1 MNIDAP
7 ASNVKNRRAKASDS
21 ILEID
26 VDSPASNVKNQRTK
40 AKQPQKSQLLLVIN
54 ARPKRKIQKPQCYQ
68 ALSTMHQL
76 AKGASKTVEIKDL
89 LYYAFTAS
97 AEIASSTSETT
108 PATEPDPLTY
118 KAAMASKN
126 KDQWIKAMREEWEAL
141 ETMNTFEHVKELPN
155 GRKAIKCRWVY
166 KRKSLPKL
174 RYKARL
180 VIKGFMQLYGIDYQ
194 ETFAPVA
201 KIATIRLLLSCI
213 VNGYKLHQLD
223 VQTAFLNPDL
233 NDNECVYMELPD
245 GFVNQMTKY
254 LRLWKS
260 LYGLKQ
266 APRAWYKEI
275 DHYLTSI
282 GFKASAYDPN
292 LYLHKDGHTML
303 VLYVDDL
310 LIAVAPKHRAS
321 TSSVTPDQI
330 QSTIKKLVELLSGK
344 YKMVDLGRPTSFLGI
359 QIEISDNCV
368 KILQTQYI
376 EEVLKRFGM
385 NDAARVSTPMVP
397 NSKLSKS

>member
-1 MNIDAP
+1 VVLDCSKPETHSQHHHSPQTSGSGQNDDYLGTDA
-7 ASNVKNRRAKASDS
+7 SKASS
-21 ILEID
+21 
-26 VDSPASNVKNQRTK
+26 AVKNQREAKTK
-40 AKQPQKSQLLLVIN
+40 LPAVN
-54 ARPKRKIQKPQCYQ
+54 ERPRRKIQKPRRY
-68 ALSTMHQL
+68 L
-76 AKGASKTVEIKDL
+76 AYSATHELVREASRIVETKDL
-89 LYYAFTAS
+89 PYYAFTAS
-97 AEIASSTSETT
+97 AELASSLSETT
-108 PATEPDPLTY
+108 VTEPDPLTY
-118 KAAMASKN
+118 KEAIESKSKDRWIQAM
-126 KDQWIKAMREEWEAL
+126 QEEWEAL

-166 KRKSLPKL
+166 KRKPLPKL

-213 VNGYKLHQLD
+213 VNGYKLHQMD

-233 NDNECVYMELPD
+233 SDDECVYMELPD

-254 LRLWKS
+254 LRLRKS

-359 QIEISDNCV
+359 QIEISDNCI
-368 KILQTQYI
+368 KIHQTEYI
-376 EEVLKRFGM
+376 EKVLK
-385 NDAARVSTPMVP
+385 
-397 NSKLSKS
+397 

>member
-1 MNIDAP
+1 M
-7 ASNVKNRRAKASDS
+7 
-21 ILEID
+21 
-26 VDSPASNVKNQRTK
+26 
-40 AKQPQKSQLLLVIN
+40 
-54 ARPKRKIQKPQCYQ
+54 
-68 ALSTMHQL
+68 
-76 AKGASKTVEIKDL
+76 
-89 LYYAFTAS
+89 
-97 AEIASSTSETT
+97 
-108 PATEPDPLTY
+108 
-118 KAAMASKN
+118 
-126 KDQWIKAMREEWEAL
+126 
-141 ETMNTFEHVKELPN
+141 
-155 GRKAIKCRWVY
+155 
-166 KRKSLPKL
+166 
-174 RYKARL
+174 
-180 VIKGFMQLYGIDYQ
+180 
-194 ETFAPVA
+194 
-201 KIATIRLLLSCI
+201 
-213 VNGYKLHQLD
+213 D

-233 NDNECVYMELPD
+233 SDDECVYMELPD
-245 GFVNQMTKY
+245 GFVKQMTKY
-254 LRLWKS
+254 LRLRKS

-292 LYLHKDGHTML
+292 LYLHNDGHTML

-330 QSTIKKLVELLSGK
+330 QSTIKKRVELLSGK

-385 NDAARVSTPMVP
+385 NDAAGVSTPMVP
-397 NSKLSKS
+397 NSKLSKSNSNNDEFPLDQNGTIIYQSIVGSLMYAMVCTRPDRAYTLSRLSKFNANPTNVHME